1 MLSKP
6 NIKYIQS
13 LAHKKLRDEGGVF
26 VAEGPKVVAGLLHSG
41 KFAARMVCAL
51 PSWIHEN
58 EKLLKGVASENKIE
72 VSDIELEKISQL
84 QTPNKVVAVLYK
96 NEQRLSAL
104 PGNFS
109 LMLDGI
115 QDPGNMG
122 TIIRTA
128 DWFGIPNIICSH
140 ECADCY
146 NPKVVQA
153 SMGSLARVNIVYSD
167 LEAFI
172 QANRDVK
179 VYAATLSGKAVSTF
193 TPSEGILLIGNEG
206 KGVNEKLLPMAAG
219 EVTIPRKGA
228 AESLN
233 AAVACGIIL
242 SHWVQGKTL

>member
-13 LAHKKLRDEGGVF
+13 LAHKKLRDDGGVF
-26 VAEGPKVVAGLLHSG
+26 VAEGPKVVTALLHSG
-41 KFAARMVCAL
+41 KFAAKMVCAS

-58 EKLLKGVASENKIE
+58 ANLLKGITSENRFE

-109 LMLDGI
+109 LMLDAI

-128 DWFGIPNIICSH
+128 DWFGIPNIICSY

-153 SMGSLARVNIVYSD
+153 SMGSLARVNIIFTD
-167 LEAFI
+167 LEALI
-172 QANRDVK
+172 LANRDVK

-193 TPSEGILLIGNEG
+193 TPAEGILLIGNEG
-206 KGVNEKLLPMAAG
+206 NGVSKKLLTLAAG
-219 EVTIPRKGA
+219 EVTIPKMGS

-233 AAVACGIIL
+233 AAVACGILL